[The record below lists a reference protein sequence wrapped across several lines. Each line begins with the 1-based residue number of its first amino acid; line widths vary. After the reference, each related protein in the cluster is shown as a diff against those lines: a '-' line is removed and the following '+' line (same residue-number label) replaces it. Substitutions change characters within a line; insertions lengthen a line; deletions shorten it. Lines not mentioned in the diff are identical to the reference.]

1 MRVEDAASA
10 RQEIESVGDSLKK
23 LNDSSFQKLSGQV
36 TAIHS
41 KLGSLRE
48 SLTSLAQ
55 ISVAGFTIGAFAE
68 MIRGAI
74 DAADSLNDLKKSTGI
89 AVADLAGLKLAAAQ
103 SGGDLEGI
111 AASINKLSVAM
122 GKDAERFARLGVTAK
137 DPIEA
142 FKQLADVFSAI
153 DDPQTRAALGA
164 EALGKSWAS
173 SAPLLMEGSKNI
185 GEMVEK
191 GKALSRT
198 TQEMADKA
206 DEFNDKLAEL
216 QTAASGAK
224 MKLAGEMLPAMTE
237 ITKAVTTAY
246 EESGKLQALWVAMG
260 ALGKFAFTDEFS
272 SAEVKLKNLRGE
284 LEHILRDQALAKDA
298 PAVGFVGRWLFGDS
312 EEALTRRVTELRAQI
327 SGLEKQMT
335 APPKAEGADQAAK
348 DAAAAKA
355 AKDKA
360 AEFLRLNE
368 EARKAAEAEAK
379 KAQETYAG
387 LTAAVN
393 AKIAATAQEAAG
405 LGKLSEA
412 QKLQVDLDEQL
423 RAGKLKLTP
432 QNKAAYEQLIG
443 QLAVNEQVVASQKR
457 AVAGAEAMAKITKE
471 LQDDRAK
478 SLETAVKEAEQ
489 NEELA
494 RTFGLSKAAIE
505 AQEVARLEEQ
515 LAQRA
520 STAMTLDEIE
530 ALEQLI
536 AVKKRSAAA
545 LGEVEAK
552 EAYKKSAD
560 DMVAEYKRASEQIG
574 QSLTDNIMR
583 GGKSAAEYVQDLFRT
598 MVLRPVLSPIGNAV
612 GGMLTSAF
620 SPGTAQGSTGA
631 AGSSNLI
638 GAAQN
643 ASSLYSMGKTMY
655 AGFSAGLSSSMG
667 SIVTSFGSMFGSQAA
682 TAYGV
687 GMSTPGAAAVMAEL
701 SGGAAGAT
709 AGTATAASGAAGAS
723 AGAYAIPIAGWIA
736 AGMALSHSLYSQGWD
751 ARNGT
756 LEDPLKLSGGSMAFD
771 SILRGIGLSNSAAN
785 IFSGQATYARLL
797 GRKNPEVE
805 SQFLQGTVNSAGL
818 DGHLLSNIVEK
829 GGLFRSDKRYP
840 QTSDLSVAQDAGF
853 DATIQAM
860 LIAVKGFGE
869 ALGAQVDQIDGY
881 TKAINLQLTSDD
893 AKNQELIT
901 KLFGDIGDELSTRLV
916 PDLAKFSKTGETA
929 SITLQRLASDF
940 QATDQM
946 AQLLGTS
953 ARALFGGKGM
963 ESAAAREQLIALAG
977 GVQVLGQQA
986 GFYAQNFLTDAQRLA
1001 PVEEAL
1007 GAAMADL
1014 GLSSITTRV
1023 QFKDH
1028 IDQLVASGK
1037 ILTEAGAK
1045 EFTSMMKLEE
1055 AFALVHPQIDATTD
1069 ALAKQAAAQQ
1079 QMKDAASGLLGGV
1092 DDAFSVLQKVVGRE
1106 KAALQQR
1113 IDAETEVVGK
1123 LTSLS
1128 DSLHGT
1134 IDGMRAAG
1142 QDGAARAAAQAQ
1154 IRAALAA
1161 AKAGGALPSAD
1172 SLKSALALAGQSD
1185 PRKFSSYQDYLS
1197 DFNRTRNDIAQLA
1210 GITDNSLSVEQESLD
1225 ALNQQAKS
1233 LDGVLDSAQSQIDV
1247 LKGQSTTLL
1256 SIDQAMRGLASA
1268 ILAAQANPMVASGA
1282 AINQAY
1288 AGALGRA
1295 PDAAGM
1301 AYWQQQAANGVS
1313 TSSIVGAINNSTEAK
1328 VQALYQSLLG
1338 HSADAPGLQF
1348 WLSGGASLDAIGAGI
1363 KNSAEYQKLHPF
1375 AAGANIIPEDMPA
1388 LLHAGERVVPAA
1400 DNRELMRRLADPAAG
1415 NAVLVAEVRLLR
1427 EQAARTQE
1435 VLDRIAASTGQ
1446 HANQFNDVTGG
1457 GAYLRTKA
1465 VGK

>member
-1 MRVEDAASA
+1 MRVEDAATA
-10 RQEIESVGDSLKK
+10 RQEIDSVGDSLKK
-23 LNDSSFQKLSGQV
+23 LNESSFQKLSGQV

-55 ISVAGFTIGAFAE
+55 ISVAGFTIGAFTE
-68 MIRGAI
+68 MIRGAV
-74 DAADSLNDLKKSTGI
+74 DAADSINDLKKSTGI
-89 AVADLAGLKLAAAQ
+89 AVADLAGLKLAAEQ

-164 EALGKSWAS
+164 EALGKTWAS

-191 GKALSRT
+191 GKALSHT
-198 TQEMADKA
+198 TQEMADRA

-216 QTAASGAK
+216 QTAATGAK
-224 MKLAGEMLPAMTE
+224 MKLAGEMLPAMTD
-237 ITKAVTTAY
+237 ITKAVTNAY

-284 LEHILRDQALAKDA
+284 LEHVQRDLALAKDA

-312 EEALTRRVTELRAQI
+312 EEKLEQRLAGLRAQI
-327 SGLEKQMT
+327 SGIEKEMT
-335 APPKAEGADQAAK
+335 APPKAEGGEQAAK
-348 DAAAAKA
+348 DAKAAKA
-355 AKDKA
+355 KA
-360 AEFLRLNE
+360 AEFLKLNE
-368 EARKAAEAEAK
+368 EARKAAEAEARK
-379 KAQETYAG
+379 EQETYAG
-387 LTAAVN
+387 LTAAVK

-405 LGKLSEA
+405 LGKLTEA

-457 AVAGAEAMAKITKE
+457 AVAGAEAMAKISKE
-471 LQDDRAK
+471 LDDDRAK

-520 STAMTLDEIE
+520 STGMTLDEIE
-530 ALEQLI
+530 ALERLI

-545 LGEVEAK
+545 LGDVEAK

-560 DMVAEYKRASEQIG
+560 DLVAEYKRASEQIG
-574 QSLTDNIMR
+574 QSLTDDIMR
-583 GGKSAAEYVQDLFRT
+583 GGKSAAEYLQDLFRT

-612 GGMLTSAF
+612 GNAWSSMFMPS
-620 SPGTAQGSTGA
+620 TAQASTGA
-631 AGSSNLI
+631 PGSTNLI
-638 GAAQN
+638 GAAQS

-655 AGFSAGLSSSMG
+655 SGFSAGLSSSMG
-667 SIVTSFGSMFGSQAA
+667 SIVSSFGGMFGSQAA

-785 IFSGQATYARLL
+785 IFSGQSTYARLL

-818 DGHLLSNIVEK
+818 DAHLLSNIVEK

-860 LIAVKGFGE
+860 LIAVKGFGS

-881 TKAINLQLTSDD
+881 TKAINLQLTNDD

-901 KLFGDIGDELSTRLV
+901 KLFGDIGDELSTKLV
-916 PDLAKFSKTGETA
+916 PDLAKFSQTGETA
-929 SITLQRLASDF
+929 SATLQRLAGDF

-986 GFYAQNFLTDAQRLA
+986 AFYAQNFLTDAQRLA

-1045 EFTSMMKLEE
+1045 EFAGMMKLEE

-1069 ALAKQAAAQQ
+1069 ALEKQAAAQQ

-1113 IDAETEVVGK
+1113 IDAETEIVGK

-1210 GITDNSLSVEQESLD
+1210 GITDNSLSVEQKSLD

-1313 TSSIVGAINNSTEAK
+1313 TSSIVGAINNSAEAK

-1415 NAVLVAEVRLLR
+1415 NAALVAEVRLLR